1 MSNSASTHLIR
12 KAPQPPAKQRSGVWG
27 RYFHAR
33 RVPRSRWGRPVPGQA
48 NRPGGTIIN
57 LITAVVLFGLLALAA
72 WWVIKGLGEAGRE
85 YSGAMI
91 NATRK
96 ATMIACQNNL
106 QVIGQN
112 IQVYTI
118 SGEGYPASLQALREW
133 SGSSQLFECPDP
145 NGGRYVY
152 ITGQNGDM
160 SGENILVY
168 EPNAVHNGCCNIL
181 RLSGR
186 VEPLTPEQLNQAL
199 VQTRAE
205 ISSPRR

>member
-1 MSNSASTHLIR
+1 MSNPTSTHRIR
-12 KAPQPPAKQRSGVWG
+12 NGH
-27 RYFHAR
+27 FLAR
-33 RVPRSRWGRPVPGQA
+33 RVPRGRA
-48 NRPGGTIIN
+48 NPPGGTIIN
-57 LITAVVLFGLLALAA
+57 LITAVIIFGLLALAA
-72 WWVIKGLGEAGRE
+72 WWVIKGLGEAGQE

-91 NATRK
+91 KATHK
-96 ATMIACQNNL
+96 ATMIACQSNL

-112 IQVYTI
+112 IQVYAI
-118 SGEGYPASLQALREW
+118 SGEDYPASLQALREW
-133 SGSSQLFECPDP
+133 SGSSQLFQCPDP

-152 ITGQNGDM
+152 IPGQNGDT

-168 EPNAVHNGCCNIL
+168 EPNAVHDGHCNVL

-199 VQTRAE
+199 AQTRAE

>member
-1 MSNSASTHLIR
+1 MGRASRL
-12 KAPQPPAKQRSGVWG
+12 
-27 RYFHAR
+27 
-33 RVPRSRWGRPVPGQA
+33 
-48 NRPGGTIIN
+48 GGTIIN

>member
-1 MSNSASTHLIR
+1 MCESANKSLLRTE
-12 KAPQPPAKQRSGVWG
+12 PS
-27 RYFHAR
+27 
-33 RVPRSRWGRPVPGQA
+33 RV

-72 WWVIKGLGEAGRE
+72 WWVIKGLGEAGQE

-91 NATRK
+91 KATHK
-96 ATMIACQNNL
+96 ATMIACQTNL

-112 IQVYTI
+112 IQVYAI
-118 SGEGYPASLQALREW
+118 SGEDYPPSLQALREW

-152 ITGQNGDM
+152 IPGQNGDM
-160 SGENILVY
+160 PGENVLAY
-168 EPNAVHNGCCNIL
+168 EPNAVHNGHCNVL

>member
-12 KAPQPPAKQRSGVWG
+12 KAPQPPAKQPSGLWG

-33 RVPRSRWGRPVPGQA
+33 RVPRGRA
-48 NRPGGTIIN
+48 SRPGGTIIN

-112 IQVYTI
+112 IQVYAI
-118 SGEGYPASLQALREW
+118 SGEDYPPSLQALREW
-133 SGSSQLFECPDP
+133 SGSSQLFQCPDP
-145 NGGRYVY
+145 NGGLYVY
-152 ITGQNGDM
+152 IPGQNGDM
-160 SGENILVY
+160 PGENVLVY
-168 EPNAVHNGCCNIL
+168 EPNAVHNGHCNIL
-181 RLSGR
+181 RLGGR
-186 VEPLTPEQLNQAL
+186 VEPLTPEQLSQAL

-205 ISSPRR
+205 MSSRRR